1 MYLCFSSSFIC
12 SARSWAAPLLIVDAS
27 GVAPLEAAPVVES
40 FVRLA
45 ALLSAEPGT
54 TRGELAILWANRRV
68 AVSEVDERYGISA
81 KQERSV

>member
-1 MYLCFSSSFIC
+1 
-12 SARSWAAPLLIVDAS
+12 
-27 GVAPLEAAPVVES
+27 LEAAAVVES

-45 ALLSAEPGT
+45 ALFSAEPGT

-81 KQERSV
+81 KQERIV